1 MAFDVASKSASF
13 LVSQKTIARP
23 CAPLYTC
30 SVLTITDVRVRGG
43 QAIARCYQ
51 PTDQPTSIF
60 HQWHNMQYNFSSW
73 KRVTHTHTHVRLTAL
88 CPGLPGWAGTRNVK
102 PIWILLEQETVSGS
116 GISWA
121 LCKSAPRSRQ
131 ITTPAPHHS
140 VFYKPDALPTNSE
153 RQSTEGQRVRSQ
165 INHTPETGKQTDKTN
180 SSPQHKLHS

>member
-1 MAFDVASKSASF
+1 
-13 LVSQKTIARP
+13 
-23 CAPLYTC
+23 
-30 SVLTITDVRVRGG
+30 VL
-43 QAIARCYQ
+43 
-51 PTDQPTSIF
+51 
-60 HQWHNMQYNFSSW
+60 
-73 KRVTHTHTHVRLTAL
+73 HTHTRVRLTAL

-165 INHTPETGKQTDKTN
+165 INHTPQTGKQTRWTLHHNTSFIRKDTRVFRTVSSLHTHELKANFSRVKYTKYCTVTCTIN
-180 SSPQHKLHS
+180 SFQGICSLHVLLLLV